1 MVIQG
6 QNVKICI
13 FQLLINCSCG
23 AMLEMQRSCNLLLF
37 KGLLALAR
45 LNLKD
50 LALVCFKELQ
60 SPTSRVWAMFQFP
73 LAEQNIISSR
83 ACDDFQGWG
92 VLSLATPVLKFGETN
107 EFSYVVGNQSG
118 WVGKLTQNFLNPF
131 DLYQVPLSS
140 LSLSTILDKGTLS
153 ASTPF
158 QHTG

>member
-1 MVIQG
+1 M
-6 QNVKICI
+6 
-13 FQLLINCSCG
+13 
-23 AMLEMQRSCNLLLF
+23 LF
-37 KGLLALAR
+37 KELLALAR

-73 LAEQNIISSR
+73 LVEQNKISSR

-107 EFSYVVGNQSG
+107 KFSYVVGNQSG

-131 DLYQVPLSS
+131 DIPSR
-140 LSLSTILDKGTLS
+140 
-153 ASTPF
+153 P
-158 QHTG
+158 